1 MEAVPTTSFFTIPDW
16 ITEHPEL
23 RSRGIT
29 LEILLKPVRRSSII
43 KGYTLTRWP
52 YPVHRMA

>member
-43 KGYTLTRWP
+43 KG
-52 YPVHRMA
+52 